1 MGMENNQVVLSDFN
15 TQHRSVNRGCVF
27 LSVFAEISRVS
38 FGPNVAQKFQWD
50 AQPLTCP
57 LRMPCHLL
65 NAFLVLEVKANGHLL
80 THQDSAHLFATGCM
94 YLNPTKQRWEL
105 TSLSYLQCHGHVS
118 HGSSLHLQALHLQTT
133 SMAGGGGWRFLD
145 SVSLLPGLMCSA
157 WHRVRHST

>member
-15 TQHRSVNRGCVF
+15 TQHRSVNRGCVCF
-27 LSVFAEISRVS
+27 SVFAEISRVS

-80 THQDSAHLFATGCM
+80 THQDSAHLFAAACM

-105 TSLSYLQCHGHVS
+105 TSLSYPQCHGHVS
-118 HGSSLHLQALHLQTT
+118 HGSPLHLQAYRPSWVVNHQH
-133 SMAGGGGWRFLD
+133 GWGWWVEILGFCIPASWSHVQCLAQ
-145 SVSLLPGLMCSA
+145 S
-157 WHRVRHST
+157 